1 MDSEKYEYRLTYQV
15 YPQLGGIVAE
25 YVVKN
30 GQDEILRLQPQ
41 NLWNSGIL
49 QTLSAKSDGTVL
61 KRSRERSRGPVPLID
76 PSLDLFG
83 HIHF

>member
-30 GQDEILRLQPQ
+30 GQDEILRL
-41 NLWNSGIL
+41 
-49 QTLSAKSDGTVL
+49 TTAKSMEFYD
-61 KRSRERSRGPVPLID
+61 
-76 PSLDLFG
+76 SLDDTE
-83 HIHF
+83 